1 VISEA
6 ARTQNK
12 ELKKKDVNQC
22 VDSNIFEKIIEE
34 ETSKG
39 AWDTL
44 KKIYDGDEK
53 LNGIKLQAL
62 RRQYQMMQMSE

>member
-1 VISEA
+1 
-6 ARTQNK
+6 
-12 ELKKKDVNQC
+12 LKKKDVNQC